1 MNCEELTK
9 KINEYVNDALS
20 KTPSMTF
27 PRNIVEICN
36 NLGII
41 VQETYQ
47 FDDKISGLIYK
58 EDDKYFILVNA
69 LHAPTRKAFTIAHE
83 LGHYY
88 LHKNKLD
95 MDAEIVSSI
104 KSKDIN
110 LIPAIPRTSQLP
122 DMNKDYYSMEI
133 EANKFAADILM
144 PQQEFLAKCD
154 ELNSIEDVAKYFGVS
169 VSAASVRA
177 NQLGGWLFL

>member
-1 MNCEELTK
+1 MSNTELK
-9 KINEYVNDALS
+9 DKISHYIADALS
-20 KTPSMTF
+20 KTPSLYF

-41 VQETYQ
+41 VQETNQ

-58 EDDKYFILVNA
+58 DNENYYILVNA
-69 LHAPTRKAFTIAHE
+69 KHAPTRKAFTIAHE
-83 LGHYY
+83 LGHFYI
-88 LHKNKLD
+88 HKSKLD
-95 MDAEIVSSI
+95 NDSEIVSTI
-104 KSKDIN
+104 KSKDFN
-110 LIPAIPRTSQLP
+110 IPALARSSSVPIPN
-122 DMNKDYYSMEI
+122 DKYYIMEN

-144 PQQEFLAKCD
+144 PENEFLAKCE
-154 ELNSIEDVAKYFGVS
+154 ELNTIEDVAKYFGVS